1 MSSNLTIR
9 QAVGLA
15 VGAAGTAAATMGFA
29 PLALA
34 LDAAAGPNQDVSAAP
49 DTTLQE
55 VVVTGS
61 RIRRVDAETASPVL
75 VIDSQYIQASGIQ
88 TVGEL
93 VQQIPS
99 VSGKNTNPAVNNG
112 GGFGESTIELR
123 GLNAQRTLV
132 LVDGRRIGLV
142 GKTDDATDIN
152 QIPIAMIE
160 RVEVLKEGAGAIYG
174 SDAIGGVVNFI
185 TRKDIEGVELTADY
199 GKTTHND
206 GAHHDVSVLFGSTTD
221 KFNFVVGG
229 SWQQQN
235 GISAGSRNFSKY
247 ALYLYGGTTGVT
259 KGGSSRV
266 PTGRIFDNPL
276 GLLGANGKPCASLT
290 RIAGA
295 AGSALTDYR
304 CYRSPADNYNYQPLN
319 LIMTPVE
326 RASAFSKANYKINDD
341 VEAYAT
347 LTANHTHSG
356 FQIAPLPFDS
366 LVDNV
371 VLSKN
376 SIYNPFGIDF
386 GGASGANPDFTE
398 RLTSLGDRRS
408 DTITDSTIINGG
420 VKGNLPGDWKWDLN
434 LSYSRM
440 DQHAVVSGYYFNSLL
455 NAALGPSF
463 IAADG
468 TPTCGTAASPIPG
481 CIPVNFF
488 NPTTPSQIAAINSI
502 SSSYNTDNT
511 YRYKAAAL
519 DFNGKIVD
527 LPGGGLLGAAGVS
540 YDDRHQISVADSAA
554 QALPP
559 LFLNCQLSQET
570 CTGNTIG
577 GYNSKQVY
585 VEFFVPLLKD
595 LPGVHALNVDV
606 GVRYSDYS
614 LFGNATKG
622 DLKLEYRPVADL
634 LVRGTYSQVFR
645 VPTVSDIAGAP
656 SATSVTFNDPCTN
669 LTSAQLAANA
679 NLKLAC
685 AGVVPDTGFKQ
696 PNGQITGL
704 NTSNPNLKPE
714 KGHVITAG
722 FVLDPHWVPGLSF
735 DVDYWKYHIDG
746 LITLLDSNYSISQCV
761 ATGNPT
767 FCSLVHRFTTG
778 AASNLGLIQ
787 EFVNPEANLG
797 SLDTDGVDMTLKYA
811 LKNTPVGSFQF
822 SVDWTHTLTYK
833 NDPAPGAAV
842 QEIAG
847 TYNRQF
853 GNYAKDRGFATIGWS
868 GWGADAL
875 ISARYIGSLV
885 LYNPSVTGV
894 TINSAG
900 VSSPYPPLQ
909 IPSFVYLDLT
919 VGYTFPTKT
928 RVQVG
933 ARNLSD
939 KQPPILYQNNV
950 TNGNTDV
957 EQYDTLGRQWFA
969 GFTQKF

>member
-15 VGAAGTAAATMGFA
+15 VGAAGTAAFSPLTMA
-29 PLALA
+29 A
-34 LDAAAGPNQDVSAAP
+34 DAAGPAADQGP

-61 RIRRVDAETASPVL
+61 RIRRVDVETASPVL
-75 VIDSQYIQASGIQ
+75 VIDSQYIQQSGIQ
-88 TVGEL
+88 SVGDL

-99 VSGKNTNPAVNNG
+99 VSGKNTNPSVNNG
-112 GGFGESTIELR
+112 GGFGESSIELR
-123 GLNAQRTLV
+123 GLNPQRTLV

-152 QIPIAMIE
+152 QIPIAMVE

-185 TRKDIEGVELTADY
+185 TRKDIEGIEITADY

-206 GAHHDVSVLFGSTTD
+206 GAHHDVNVLFGTTTD
-221 KFNFVVGG
+221 KFNMVVGG
-229 SWQQQN
+229 SWQQQD
-235 GISAGSRNFSKY
+235 GISAGRRDYSKY

-266 PTGRIFDNPL
+266 PTGRIYDNPL

-304 CYRSPADNYNYQPLN
+304 CYHSPADNYNYQPLN

-326 RASAFSKANYKINDD
+326 RGSAFSKTNYKINDD

-347 LTANHTHSG
+347 VTANHTHSG
-356 FQIAPLPFDS
+356 YQIAPLPFDS

-371 VLSKN
+371 VISKN

-386 GGASGANPDFTE
+386 GGSSGANPDFTE
-398 RLTSLGDRRS
+398 RLTSLGNRQS
-408 DTITDSTIINGG
+408 DTSTDSAIINGG
-420 VKGNLPGDWKWDLN
+420 VKGNLFLGDWKWDLN
-434 LSYSRM
+434 LSYSRL
-440 DQHAVVSGYYFNSLL
+440 DQHAVISGYYFNSLL
-455 NAALGPSF
+455 NAALGPSY

-468 TPTCGTAASPIPG
+468 TPTCGTAATATTPAAPIPG

-488 NPTTPSQIAAINSI
+488 NPTTASQVAAIKSI

-527 LPGGGLLGAAGVS
+527 LPAGGLQGAAGVS
-540 YDDRHQISVADSAA
+540 YDDRHQAFVADSAA

-559 LFLNCQLSQET
+559 LFLNCQLSEET
-570 CTGNTIG
+570 CTGNTVG

-585 VEFFVPLLKD
+585 AEFFVPLLKD
-595 LPGVHALNVDV
+595 LPLVHALNADL

-614 LFGNATKG
+614 LFGSATKF
-622 DLKLEYRPVADL
+622 DAKIEYRPVTDL

-645 VPTVSDIAGAP
+645 VPTVQDIAGAP

-669 LTSAQLAANA
+669 LTSAQLSANP

-685 AGVVPDTGFKQ
+685 AGVVPNSGFKE

-704 NTSNPNLKPE
+704 NESNPNLKPE
-714 KGHVITAG
+714 KGHVVTTG
-722 FVLDPHWVPGLSF
+722 FVFDPHWVPNLSF

-746 LITLLDSNYSISQCV
+746 LITLLDSNYSAGQCV
-761 ATGNPT
+761 STGNPT
-767 FCSLVHRFTTG
+767 FCGLIHRFTTG

-787 EFVNPEANLG
+787 EFVNPEVNLG
-797 SLDTDGVDMTLKYA
+797 SLDTDGVDMTIKYA
-811 LKNTPVGSFQF
+811 LKDTLIGSFRF
-822 SVDWTHTLTYK
+822 SLDWTHTLTYK
-833 NDPAPGAAV
+833 NNPAPGAAV
-842 QEIAG
+842 DEIAG

-853 GNYAKDRGFATIGWS
+853 GNYAKDRGFMTIGWA
-868 GWGADAL
+868 GWNADAL
-875 ISARYIGSLV
+875 ITARYIGSLV

-894 TINSAG
+894 TIVNG

-909 IPSFVYLDLT
+909 IPSYVYLDLT
-919 VGYTFPTKT
+919 VGYNFPTKT
-928 RVQVG
+928 RVQAGV
-933 ARNLSD
+933 RNLAD

-957 EQYDTLGRQWFA
+957 EQYDTLGRQWFV